1 MFDAM
6 FVLARRARPSL
17 KRRAPGS
24 ALAGGL
30 TALVIALALPAAAIA
45 ASSEVNTGPVHGR
58 IVGQSYYPI
67 ANKNWSFTV
76 TVTKADGK
84 ALSGTVEI
92 EFTAP
97 ALGFK
102 KPVGYDGGKGQAKA
116 THAFTHGRWHETLTF
131 PAQAEG
137 EPLMVQAVVRTKS
150 GSITLD
156 WPIVVKA

>member
-1 MFDAM
+1 MCATTL
-6 FVLARRARPSL
+6 V
-17 KRRAPGS
+17 
-24 ALAGGL
+24 ALLGM
-30 TALVIALALPAAAIA
+30 LALTLGTPAAALA
-45 ASSEVNTGPVHGR
+45 APSSEVNTGPVHGR
-58 IVGQSYYPI
+58 IHGQSFYPV

-76 TVTKADGK
+76 TVTNAAGK

-97 ALGFK
+97 KLGFK
-102 KPVGYDGGKGQAKA
+102 NPVGYDGKNPKAA
-116 THAFTHGRWHETLTF
+116 THAFTHGRWQETLTF
-131 PAQAEG
+131 PTQAAG